1 MPLGQLQVRQLGA
14 SDAAAFH
21 ALRLSGLRLNPD
33 AFGSSWEEE
42 VDRPPERT
50 AASLASAFVAGC
62 EKDGVLVGIGG
73 LRIGQ
78 SVKTRHRGVIW
89 GIYVDPGV
97 RGLGVGKRV
106 MAALIDQAR
115 TEVEDLILTVSAHN
129 DAAIALYRSLGFEP
143 YGLDQRALKIGEDYV
158 DELLMRLVLAG

>member
-1 MPLGQLQVRQLGA
+1 MTSAALQVRRLGA
-14 SDAAAFH
+14 GDAAAFQ
-21 ALRLSGLRLNPD
+21 ALRLGGLRLNPD

-42 VDRPPERT
+42 VDRPLERT

-78 SVKTRHRGVIW
+78 SVKTRHRGGIW
-89 GIYVDPGV
+89 GVYVDPRA
-97 RGLGVGKRV
+97 RGLGVGKRL
-106 MAALIDQAR
+106 MAALIAQAR
-115 TEVEDLILTVSAHN
+115 AEVEDLTLTVSAHN
-129 DAAIALYRSLGFEP
+129 EAAIALYRSLGFEP
-143 YGLDQRALKIGEDYV
+143 YGLDRRALKIGEDYV